1 MSQSFELNNKA
12 ANEMPAELALRFSA
26 PEIETAFPLSPMQ
39 AGMLFHSLYAP
50 EAGLYLEQIVLRIDG
65 ELDVELFENAWQRIV
80 DHHPILRT
88 SFGWQGTDSPLQT
101 VHRQATLPFTPYD
114 WRELAP
120 AEQESRCE
128 SFLRADREPGFDF
141 STPPLMRLA
150 LVRLG
155 LNSYRL
161 IWTNHHAL
169 LDGWSQSLVL
179 KQVFAVYREL
189 VRGETPALEP
199 SPAFR
204 NYIDWLEAQ
213 DSTEAERFWKQTLKG
228 FTAPT
233 QLAIDKATAESRK
246 EVVTHEQL
254 GLQFSVEATRKL
266 QDFARQNRMTMFTL
280 VQGAWA
286 LLLGRYS
293 GTDDVVYGA
302 TVSVR
307 PHELPDIDSAAG
319 LFINTIPVRARLG
332 AEIDLL
338 SWLRE
343 LQLDAVEAR
352 EHQHTSLADIQRWSE
367 VSNGL
372 PLFESILVFENY
384 PSEADAGNLGDKAWA
399 QQVQAILSRTNYP
412 LTLLA
417 FPGQQLQ
424 LTLVYGNERFE
435 SEAIRR
441 MLSHLETMLAELV
454 SDPSRKLREL
464 PLLTTD
470 ERERLLV
477 EWNRT
482 EREYEK
488 DQAVYQLF
496 EKQAARTPE
505 TIAVE
510 FEDQQLTYAE
520 LNARANQ
527 LARYLRGLG
536 VGAESLV
543 GICVERSLDMVV
555 GLLGIMKAGGAYVPL
570 DPAFPEERLA
580 FMIEDAAVPVLL
592 TQQKLAADL
601 PAHQAKLVCL
611 DSDWGLITNE
621 SAENLGRDPH
631 TPVGGAVR
639 DSLAYLIYTSGST
652 GKPKGVEIVHR
663 ALTNFLCSVRSEP
676 GLTAPDVLLSVTTL
690 SFDIA
695 ALELYLPLIVG
706 ARLVI
711 VSRDVAADGNQLKER
726 LAETNATVVQATP
739 ATWRMLIDAGWQGSE
754 RLKVLCG
761 GEALPRA
768 LANQLLERCGSLWNM
783 YGPTETTIWSTLCRV
798 ESGAEPVSIGRPLAN
813 TQVYLLDEN
822 LNPAPIGI
830 AGELHIGGDGL
841 ARGYLNRP
849 ELTNEKFIPNPFSND
864 PASRLYKTGDLAR
877 YLPDGNIECLGRID
891 DQVKLR
897 GFRIELGEIEAA
909 LQQHATVRESVV
921 VARED
926 TPGDRRLVA
935 YVVAFA
941 GAKVGSKEL
950 RAFLREKL
958 PEYMIPA
965 VVMPLAELPLTP
977 NGKVNRRALPA
988 PDYDAQTHQSYVSP
1002 RTPTEELLCGIWAEV
1017 LKVSRIGVNDNFFEL
1032 GGHSLLA
1039 TQVVSRV
1046 LATLSVQLP
1055 LRALFEAPTIAGIA
1069 KHVEALRG
1077 DESISGASSIIPVSR
1092 NDLVPLSFGQ
1102 QSFWFLD
1109 SLTPNT
1115 SLYNIFRALRLRGEL
1130 NVPAL
1135 QQALNGLIGRHE
1147 SLRTVFSSVD
1157 GEPVQVVVAD
1167 QEFKLVEKDL
1177 VQTEEAAREPKLR
1190 ELLQEES
1197 RRPFDLAC
1205 GPLVRATL
1213 FRLDA
1218 AEHVLLITMH
1228 HIVADDWSMGI
1239 FSRELQTLYDAF
1251 VAGQTPQL
1259 PELPIQYA
1267 DYALW
1272 QHTWAQNGTLEKQL
1286 KYWNEQLAGAPPLL
1300 ELLTDRPRPAG
1311 PTVRGA
1317 HQALLLPAELRDR
1330 LATLGQS
1337 ESVSLF
1343 MILLAA
1349 FQTLLAQYSGQ
1360 DDIVVGSPIAGRN
1373 HLETE
1378 NLIGHFINTLVLRTS
1393 FAGDPTFSELLGQV
1407 KDVALGAYAHQETPF
1422 EKLVEE
1428 LQPVRNLSYTP
1439 LFQVMFVF
1447 QNAIAS
1453 ELSLSGLE
1461 ISREDLHNPT
1471 APLDLT
1477 LEARETP
1484 EGLTCVFEYKSDLFD
1499 ASTITRLAERFQLL
1513 LEKVVDDPTQN
1524 ISELAPLT
1532 GVERE
1537 RLLIEWNRTERD
1549 YPRDVCLPQLFEAQ
1563 VEQTP
1568 DAVAVIFNDES
1579 LTYRELNQRANQLA
1593 HFLRA
1598 RGVGAESLVGIC
1610 VERSLEMLVAVLG
1623 VLKAGA
1629 AYVPLDPNYPRARLN
1644 LMLADAGVSLVLT
1657 QEKVAEVLTE
1667 FAGTVLCLDAQWQQI
1682 AAENTNNPAPLNTAE
1697 NLAYVIYTSGSTGAP
1712 KGAMIAHQSLVNFA
1726 VNAKTD
1732 YELSAGDKVLQFASL
1747 NFDTSAEEIFPCLLS
1762 GATLVLRTEEMLN
1775 SVSEFLR
1782 TCDDWDITV
1791 LDLPTAYW
1799 HEIVAELE
1807 RVRLPLPAALRVLII
1822 GGERALPERWSV
1834 WKQQVGSNVRL
1845 VNTYGPTEATIVAT
1859 KWEASP
1865 CDPDAQRLP
1874 IGRPLANTTA
1884 YVLDR
1889 KLNLVPIGAP
1899 GELHLGG
1906 AGLARGYLNRPEL
1919 TAEKFICNPFSNDP
1933 GARLYKTGDLAR
1945 YLEDG
1950 NIEYLGR
1957 SDDQVKLRGFR
1968 IELGEIEAA
1977 LRHHELVRDSLVVVR
1992 EDTPGNKRLIAYV
2005 VMQTA
2010 PSRKG
2015 RGAEAAQLR
2024 AFLQDKLPDYMIPSL
2039 VLELTELPLTPTGKV
2054 DRHALPAPDYEAQR
2068 QDSYVLPHTPVEE
2081 LLCSIWAEVL
2091 RVSRVGVNDN
2101 FFELGGHSLLAT
2113 QVVSRVLQT
2122 FGSQLPLRA
2131 LFEAPTVAQ
2140 LADRIQE
2147 LASTQETGTIPRTE
2161 RRETPPL
2168 SFAQQRLWFLEQLE
2182 GANGSYNIS
2191 KAVRIAGPLDV
2202 SALSQALSTIVARHE
2217 SLRTN
2222 FQLIGEEPVQTIS
2235 APQQFAVLLVDLKGQ
2250 GELAAQQV
2258 ATQVAKRPFDLVNDH
2273 LLRATVLQLDEH
2285 DHVLLLTMHHI
2296 VSDGWSMSVLFRE
2309 LGALYEA
2316 IVLDTSAP
2324 LADLPIQYSDFAVW
2338 QREWLQGH
2346 ALETQTIYWKKQLSG
2361 APAVLELPTDRPRP
2375 ALQTFNG
2382 ACHSMLL
2389 PQALSE
2395 ALAELSRHADAT
2407 PFMTLLAAFQTLL
2420 RRYTNQ
2426 EDIVLG
2432 TPIANRTRRETEDL
2446 IGFFVNTLVIRTD
2459 LSGNPSF
2466 RELLRRVREV
2476 ALQAYAH
2483 QDLPFEKLVEEV
2495 KPERSLSHM
2504 PLFQVMV
2511 VYQNAPEISLM
2522 LPSLELQD
2530 FNLEGGTAK
2539 VDLSLYVGQTAEG
2552 MRLTFEYNTD
2562 LFNAT
2567 TIERMSRHFETL
2579 LAAAV
2584 ANPNQ
2589 RIGALP
2595 LLDEVERRQLQEWTD
2610 TSVVY
2615 PHRCIHELFAEQ
2627 ATKTPDAVAVLFE
2640 AGKLTFA
2647 ELDRR
2652 ANQLAHYLQRRGVG
2666 PEVIVAVCME
2676 RSVETLVA
2684 LLGILKAGGAFVA
2697 VDPSYPAERVAFLLA
2712 DSRAPLM
2719 LTQQRV
2725 LDNLPISATATICLD
2740 TDWAEVARETEA
2752 TPACAATPD
2761 NAAYLIY
2768 TSGSTGK
2775 PKGSVGL
2782 HRAAVNR
2789 FAWMWREFPFASGEM
2804 CCQKTTLSFADSI
2817 WESFGSLLRGTPLV
2831 IIPDE
2836 AAKDPRQLIEI
2847 LGAEEVTRL
2856 ILVPSL
2862 LRVLLEQEIDLGA
2875 NLPRLK
2881 YWTCSGEALPLEL
2894 AQAFKQRL
2902 PEAVLINLYG
2912 SSEVA
2917 ADVTCYVV
2925 EEIDSRSNI
2934 PIGRP
2939 IDNAAAYILDDS
2951 FEPVPVGICG
2961 ELYIAGAGVARGYF
2975 DRPDLTAERFLPDP
2989 FSREP
2994 GARMFRT
3001 GDLARYQED
3010 GNIEFRGRADSQVK
3024 IRGYRVELGEI
3035 ESALCQHREVSESV
3049 VVAHEDATGDRRL
3062 VAYIVPFAGSK
3073 IDQQELRAFVQTKL
3087 PDYMT
3092 PAAIV
3097 ELAELPL
3104 TPSGKLNRRALP
3116 APEFDAQM
3124 KQSYVAPQTKVEQ
3137 QLASIWAE
3145 VLRVPRVGI
3154 NDNFFELGG
3163 HSLLAVRLFARIEKV
3178 LGRHLPLA
3186 TLFQAPTVGQ
3196 LAHLLGEGTTK
3207 DNWSSLVTIQAADQ
3221 SVSSGKRP
3229 LFCVHAVGGN
3239 VIEYHDLARHLGP
3252 DQPFYAFQSVG
3263 LDGRQTPLKSIEEMA
3278 LHYIKEMRVVQPSGP
3293 YLLGGH
3299 SLGGMVAFE
3308 MACQLH
3314 DQGERVDLLALL
3326 DSYPLGHFKL
3336 QPNSNSHTYLAR
3348 RFARRMKC
3356 HLDNLLK
3363 LRGKEKLT
3371 YLINKIQFAPA
3382 KLKQQVWRR
3391 AYRLRRFNRALPP
3404 TLRNIEGLNF
3414 MAARNYVPRIY
3425 PGRVALFW
3433 ASGDLTT
3440 SFDLLE
3446 GWRTLAAGGV
3456 DVHEISGNHINIIKE
3471 PHVNVLADEL
3481 QTCLDQV
3488 EQSQSAAARAA

>member
-1 MSQSFELNNKA
+1 MSQSFELNNRTP
-12 ANEMPAELALRFSA
+12 NDLPAELALRFSV
-26 PEIETAFPLSPMQ
+26 PEIDAAFPLSPVQ

-50 EAGLYLEQIVLRIDG
+50 EAGLYLEQIVLCIDG
-65 ELDVELFENAWQRIV
+65 ELDVQLFEKAWQRAV
-80 DHHPILRT
+80 DHHAILRT
-88 SFGWQGTDSPLQT
+88 SFQWEGLDNPRQR
-101 VHRQATLPFTPYD
+101 VHTKATLPFTCHD
-114 WRELAP
+114 WRALTP
-120 AEQESRCE
+120 AEKESCLE
-128 SFLRADREPGFDF
+128 TFVRADRKAGFDF
-141 STPPLMRLA
+141 TAPPLMRLA
-150 LVRLG
+150 LIQFATD
-155 LNSYRL
+155 SYRL

-179 KQVFAVYREL
+179 KQVFSIYRSL
-189 VRGETPALEP
+189 VKGEEAALEP
-199 SPAFR
+199 SPSFR
-204 NYIDWLEAQ
+204 NYIDWLETQ
-213 DSTEAERFWKQTLKG
+213 DSGKAEQFWKQALKG

-233 QLAIDKATAESRK
+233 ALAIDKVAVGSRK

-254 GLQFSVEATRKL
+254 GLQFSVEVTKKL
-266 QDFARQNRMTMFTL
+266 QGFARQNRLTMFTL

-286 LLLGRYS
+286 LLLSRYS
-293 GTDDVVYGA
+293 GADDIVFGA

-307 PHELPDIDSAAG
+307 PHELPDIESAAG
-319 LFINTIPVRARLG
+319 LFINTIPVRARLNSDT
-332 AEIDLL
+332 DLL
-338 SWLRE
+338 SWLKE

-352 EHQHTSLADIQRWSE
+352 EHQHASLADIQRWSE
-367 VSNGL
+367 VPNGSA
-372 PLFESILVFENY
+372 LFESILVFENY
-384 PSEADAGNLGDKAWA
+384 PSDTDAGNLGDKARSH
-399 QQVQAILSRTNYP
+399 QVQAILSRTNYP

-417 FPGQQLQ
+417 FPGEQLQ
-424 LTLVYGNERFE
+424 LTAVYDDERFDQG
-435 SEAIRR
+435 AIRR
-441 MLSHLETMLAELV
+441 LLGHLETMLTAIVHDL
-454 SDPSRKLREL
+454 SSKLGEL
-464 PLLTTD
+464 PLLTKD
-470 ERERLLV
+470 EREQLLI
-477 EWNRT
+477 EWNQT
-482 EREYEK
+482 EREYER
-488 DQAVYQLF
+488 DLCVYQLF
-496 EKQAARTPE
+496 EKQAAQTPDA
-505 TIAVE
+505 IAVE
-510 FEDQQLTYAE
+510 FEDQQLTYAQ

-527 LARYLRGLG
+527 LGHYLRGVG

-543 GICVERSLDMVV
+543 GICVERSLNMIV

-570 DPAFPEERLA
+570 DPAFPKERLA
-580 FMIEDAAVPVLL
+580 FMIADAAVPVLL

-601 PAHQAKLVCL
+601 PAHQARLVSI
-611 DSDWGLITNE
+611 DSAWNLIAKE
-621 SAENLGRDPH
+621 SPENLDRDPR
-631 TPVGGAVR
+631 PSVAS
-639 DSLAYLIYTSGST
+639 DDLAYVIYTSGST
-652 GKPKGVEIVHR
+652 GKPKGVAVGHR

-676 GLTAPDVLLSVTTL
+676 GLTAADVLLSVTTL

-711 VSRDVAADGNQLKER
+711 VSRDVAADGSQLKER
-726 LAETNATVVQATP
+726 LATTKATAVQATP

-754 RLKVLCG
+754 LLKVLCG
-761 GEALPRA
+761 GEALTRA
-768 LANQLLERCGSLWNM
+768 LADQLLDRCGALWNM
-783 YGPTETTIWSTLCRV
+783 YGPTETTIWSTLAKV
-798 ESGAEPVSIGRPLAN
+798 ERGDEPILIGRPLAN
-813 TQVYLLDEN
+813 TQVYLLDKN
-822 LNPAPIGI
+822 LNPVPIGI
-830 AGELHIGGDGL
+830 AGQLHIGGNGL
-841 ARGYLNRP
+841 ARGYLNRL
-849 ELTNEKFIPNPFSND
+849 ELTNEKFIPNPYSDD
-864 PASRLYKTGDLAR
+864 PTSRLYKTGDLAR
-877 YLPDGNIECLGRID
+877 YLPDGTIECLGRID

-909 LQQHATVRESVV
+909 LRQLPTVRESVV

-935 YVVAFA
+935 YVVPTA
-941 GAKVGSKEL
+941 GAQVESKEL
-950 RAFLREKL
+950 RAFLRGAL
-958 PEYMIPA
+958 PDYMIPA
-965 VVMPLAELPLTP
+965 VVMELAELPLTP

-988 PDYDAQTHQSYVSP
+988 PDYDGQLQESYLPP
-1002 RTPTEELLCGIWAEV
+1002 RTPSEELLCDIWAEV
-1017 LKVSRIGVNDNFFEL
+1017 LKVERVGINDNFFEL

-1046 LATLSVQLP
+1046 LPALGVQLP
-1055 LRALFEAPTIAGIA
+1055 LRALFEAPTVGGLA
-1069 KHVEALRG
+1069 KRIGVLRS
-1077 DESISGASSIIPVSR
+1077 DESIVGTDSIGRASLAGS
-1092 NDLVPLSFGQ
+1092 VPLSFGQ

-1115 SLYNIFRALRLRGEL
+1115 SLYNIFRALRMRGRL

-1147 SLRTVFSSVD
+1147 SLRTVFSSLD

-1167 QEFKLVEKDL
+1167 QKFELVEINL
-1177 VQTEEAAREPKLR
+1177 SEITEREPELR
-1190 ELLQEES
+1190 VLLQEES
-1197 RRPFDLAC
+1197 RRPFDLAR

-1213 FRLDA
+1213 IRLDA
-1218 AEHVLLITMH
+1218 EEHVLLITMH

-1239 FSRELQTLYDAF
+1239 FSRELETLYDAF
-1251 VAGQTPQL
+1251 VKNQEPQL

-1267 DYALW
+1267 DYSLW
-1272 QHTWAQNGTLEKQL
+1272 QRTWAQNGTLEKQL
-1286 KYWNEQLAGAPPLL
+1286 QYWKQQLAGAPPLL
-1300 ELLTDRPRPAG
+1300 ELPTDHPRPAG

-1317 HQALLLPAELRDR
+1317 HQALLLPVKLRDR
-1330 LATLGQS
+1330 LALLSQVKG
-1337 ESVSLF
+1337 VSLF

-1373 HLETE
+1373 RLETE

-1393 FAGDPTFSELLGQV
+1393 FAGDPTFSEILRQV
-1407 KDVALGAYAHQETPF
+1407 RDVALGAYAHQETPF

-1428 LQPVRNLSYTP
+1428 LQPERNLSYTP

-1453 ELSLSGLE
+1453 ELSLSGLD

-1484 EGLTCVFEYKSDLFD
+1484 DGLACVFEYKSDLFA
-1499 ASTITRLAERFQLL
+1499 ASTIARLAERFQLL

-1532 GVERE
+1532 EVERE
-1537 RLLIEWNRTERD
+1537 QLLLQWNNTERD
-1549 YPRDVCLPQLFEAQ
+1549 YPRDICLPQLFEAQ

-1568 DAVAVIFNDES
+1568 DAVAVVSNNES
-1579 LTYRELNQRANQLA
+1579 LTYRELNQHANQLA
-1593 HFLRA
+1593 NFLRA
-1598 RGVGAESLVGIC
+1598 RGVRAESLVGIC

-1623 VLKAGA
+1623 VLKAGG
-1629 AYVPLDPNYPRARLN
+1629 AYVPLDPNYPRTRLN
-1644 LMLADAGVSLVLT
+1644 LMLTDARVSLVLT
-1657 QEKVAEVLTE
+1657 QEKVTEVLSD
-1667 FAGTVLCLDAQWQQI
+1667 FSGSVLCLDAEWQQI
-1682 AAENTNNPAPLNTAE
+1682 AAESTNNPAPVTTAE
-1697 NLAYVIYTSGSTGAP
+1697 NLAYVIYTSGSTGTP

-1732 YELSAGDKVLQFASL
+1732 YELGAGDKVLQFASL

-1775 SVSEFLR
+1775 SVAEFLR
-1782 TCDDWDITV
+1782 TCDDWDITI

-1799 HEIVAELE
+1799 HEIVAEFE
-1807 RVRLPLPAALRVLII
+1807 RVRLPLPAALRVVII
-1822 GGERALPERWSV
+1822 GGERALPERLSV
-1834 WKQQVGSNVRL
+1834 WQQQTGSNVRL

-1859 KWEASP
+1859 KWDASTAEP
-1865 CDPDAQRLP
+1865 EGQKLP

-1889 KLNLVPIGAP
+1889 HLNLAPIGAP

-1906 AGLARGYLNRPEL
+1906 DGLARGYLNRPEL

-1957 SDDQVKLRGFR
+1957 TDDQVKLRGFR

-1977 LRHHELVRDSLVVVR
+1977 LRQHEAVRDAVVVVR
-1992 EDTPGNKRLIAYV
+1992 EDAPGNKRLFAYV
-2005 VMQTA
+2005 VTQTE

-2054 DRHALPAPDYEAQR
+2054 DRRALPAPDYEAQR
-2068 QDSYVLPHTPVEE
+2068 QDSYVLPRTPVEE
-2081 LLCSIWAEVL
+2081 LLCGIWAEVL

-2131 LFEAPTVAQ
+2131 LFEAPTVPQ
-2140 LADRIQE
+2140 LAQRIELLSSAQE
-2147 LASTQETGTIPRTE
+2147 IMAIPRAE
-2161 RRETPPL
+2161 RREALPL

-2202 SALSQALSTIVARHE
+2202 SVLSQALSTIVARHE

-2222 FQLIGEEPVQTIS
+2222 FKLIGEEPVQTIS
-2235 APQQFAVLLVDLKGQ
+2235 APQQFAVSLVDLKGQ
-2250 GELAAQQV
+2250 GEVAAQLV
-2258 ATQVAKRPFDLVNDH
+2258 ATQVAKRPFDLVNDQ

-2296 VSDGWSMSVLFRE
+2296 ISDGWSMSVLFRE

-2316 IVLDTSAP
+2316 FGQGETSS
-2324 LADLPIQYSDFAVW
+2324 LAALPIQYSDFAVW
-2338 QREWLQGH
+2338 QREWLQGQ
-2346 ALETQTIYWKKQLSG
+2346 ALETQTVYWKKQLSG

-2382 ACHSMLL
+2382 ACHSIFL
-2389 PQALSE
+2389 PQKLSD
-2395 ALAELSRHADAT
+2395 ALAELSRQT
-2407 PFMTLLAAFQTLL
+2407 GSTEFMTLLAAFQTLL
-2420 RRYTNQ
+2420 RRYANQ

-2466 RELLRRVREV
+2466 RELLGRVREV

-2511 VYQNAPEISLM
+2511 VYQNAPEISLT
-2522 LPSLELQD
+2522 LPSLDVQD

-2584 ANPNQ
+2584 ANPDQ
-2589 RIGALP
+2589 RIGELS
-2595 LLDEVERRQLQEWTD
+2595 LLDDVDRRQLAEWTD
-2610 TSVVY
+2610 TRVAF
-2615 PHRCIHELFAEQ
+2615 PDRCIHELFAEQ
-2627 ATKTPDAVAVLFE
+2627 AAKTPEAVAVGYE
-2640 AGKLTFA
+2640 GRELTFA
-2647 ELDRR
+2647 ELDARS
-2652 ANQLAHYLQRRGVG
+2652 NQLAHYLQRHGVG
-2666 PEVIVAVCME
+2666 PEVIVAICME
-2676 RSVETLVA
+2676 RSIETIVA

-2697 VDPSYPAERVAFLLA
+2697 VDPSYPAERVAFLLE
-2712 DSRAPLM
+2712 DSRAPVV

-2725 LDNLPISATATICLD
+2725 FDRLPISAAEIICLD
-2740 TDWAEVARETEA
+2740 TRWGEVARENEA
-2752 TPACAATPD
+2752 APASAATPE

-2775 PKGSVGL
+2775 PKGSVGP
-2782 HRAAVNR
+2782 HRAAINR
-2789 FAWMWREFPFASGEM
+2789 FAWMWREFPFAAGEA

-2817 WESFGSLLRGTPLV
+2817 WESFGSLLRGIRLV

-2836 AAKDPRQLIEI
+2836 AAKDPRRLIEI
-2847 LGAEEVTRL
+2847 LCAQEVTRL

-2862 LRVLLEQEIDLGA
+2862 LRVLLELETDLA
-2875 NLPRLK
+2875 VKLPRLK
-2881 YWTCSGEALPLEL
+2881 YWTCSGESLSLEL

-2925 EEIDSRSNI
+2925 GETNQLSNI

-2951 FEPVPVGICG
+2951 LEPVPVGICG

-2989 FSREP
+2989 FSRQP

-3001 GDLARYQED
+3001 GDLVRYQED
-3010 GNIEFRGRADSQVK
+3010 GNMEFRGRADYQVK
-3024 IRGYRVELGEI
+3024 IRGHRIELGEI
-3035 ESALCQHREVSESV
+3035 ETVIRGHRDVHESL

-3062 VAYIVPFAGSK
+3062 VAYIVPTAGAK
-3073 IDQQELRAFVQTKL
+3073 IDQQELRAFVQTTL

-3092 PAAIV
+3092 PAHVV
-3097 ELAELPL
+3097 ELAEFPL
-3104 TPSGKLNRRALP
+3104 TPSGKVNRRGLP
-3116 APEFDAQM
+3116 APEFDAQV
-3124 KQSYVAPQTKVEQ
+3124 KQSYVKPRTEAEQ

-3178 LGRHLPLA
+3178 IGAHLPLA
-3186 TLFQAPTVGQ
+3186 ALFQAPTVAQ
-3196 LAHLLGEGTTK
+3196 LAHILGEETTK
-3207 DNWSSLVTIQAADQ
+3207 DNWSSLVTIQAADY
-3221 SVSSGKRP
+3221 SVSNGKRP

-3263 LDGRQTPLKSIEEMA
+3263 LDGRQTPLASITEMA
-3278 LHYIKEMRVVQPSGP
+3278 THYIKEMRVVQPSGP

-3299 SLGGMVAFE
+3299 SLGGMIAFE
-3308 MACQLH
+3308 MACQLS
-3314 DQGERVDLLALL
+3314 DQGEQVDLLALL

-3336 QPNSNSHTYLAR
+3336 QPDSNSRTYVAR
-3348 RFARRMKC
+3348 RFAKRMKC
-3356 HLDNLLK
+3356 HADNLIKLK
-3363 LRGKEKLT
+3363 GKEKLT
-3371 YLINKIQFAPA
+3371 YLFNKLQFAPA
-3382 KLKQQVWRR
+3382 KLKQQIWRR
-3391 AYRLRRFNRALPP
+3391 AYRLRRFNRALPA
-3404 TLRNIEGLNF
+3404 TLRNIEGLNYL
-3414 MAARNYVPRIY
+3414 AARNYVPRIY
-3425 PGRVALFW
+3425 AGRVSLFW

-3440 SFDLLE
+3440 SFDLLD

-3456 DVHEISGNHINIIKE
+3456 DVHEISGNHINLIKE
-3471 PHVNVLADEL
+3471 PHVSVLADDL
-3481 QTCLDQV
+3481 RGCLDQV
-3488 EQSQSAAARAA
+3488 EDAKSAAARAA